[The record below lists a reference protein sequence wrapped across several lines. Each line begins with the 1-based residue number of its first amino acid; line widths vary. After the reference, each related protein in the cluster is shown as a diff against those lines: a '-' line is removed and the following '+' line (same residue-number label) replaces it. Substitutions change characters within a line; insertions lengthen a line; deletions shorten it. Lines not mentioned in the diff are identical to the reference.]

1 MNEFIQE
8 MQKAN
13 LFNDITQRIGFA
25 LWQIQELESFSAQ
38 YFVLLAQAKKGMG
51 EAQTIPCLLID
62 N

>member
-1 MNEFIQE
+1 

-25 LWQIQELESFSAQ
+25 LWQIQERERFSAQ